1 MPTKVIDPFTNI
13 AVESLPVA
21 SKNDSMFLSDIREM
35 NVGDGGSL
43 TFRADQ
49 QGIWLGAEK
58 FEDAVFSVTMAGVAK
73 WGLGLSSKVFT
84 AQPTTPYHVGDLWA
98 GGASGEF
105 KRCITER
112 LTGAYNAADWESA
125 SKYTD
130 TTGITTIVG
139 GIVTTDYLNAKG
151 ITAYDFSATI
161 VTGKT
166 IQTAATGKRI
176 KISSSPTNKIEMLN
190 NDTIIGNFEVDYD
203 SGLDEGYLKVIDG
216 QGSGMVV
223 TSDLGVSYFGSAE
236 LISLGG
242 AVVSAGSS
250 SSGVVGLI
258 AKTDDNT
265 KYIQITRSGGS
276 TYNLETDLPLDM
288 NNNKIT
294 SLATPTADDDAAT
307 KKYIDDWV
315 GLLAGEISDLSS
327 AVSYVVNNCC
337 P

>member
-1 MPTKVIDPFTNI
+1 MPTKIIDPFTNI
-13 AVESLPVA
+13 VLNQIQVA
-21 SKNDSMFLSDIREM
+21 SPSESMFLSDIREM
-35 NVGDGGSL
+35 NVGDGGSK
-43 TFRADQ
+43 TFRVDQ
-49 QGIWLGAEK
+49 QGMWLGANK

-73 WGLGLSSKVFT
+73 WGTGISSKVFT
-84 AQPTTPYHVGDLWA
+84 VTPTTPYHVGDLWA

-112 LTGAYNAADWESA
+112 LTGAYNAADWDSA

-139 GIVTTDYLNAKG
+139 GIVTTDYINAKG
-151 ITAYDFSATI
+151 VTAYDFSATV

-176 KISSSPTNKIEMLN
+176 KISSSPQSKIEMLN
-190 NDTIIGNFEVDYD
+190 DNTVIGYFEVDYD
-203 SGLDEGYLKVIDG
+203 NVADEGYLKVVDG

-223 TSDLGVSYFGSAE
+223 TSDLGASYFASAE

-242 AVVSAGSS
+242 SVISAGNS

-258 AKTDDNT
+258 AKPSDGT
-265 KYIQITRSGGS
+265 KYIEITRSGSS
-276 TYNLETDLPLDM
+276 TYNLITDLSLDM
-288 NNNKIT
+288 GSNKIT
-294 SLATPTADDDAAT
+294 SLATPTVDDDAVT
-307 KKYIDDWV
+307 KKYVDGYV
-315 GLLAGEISDLSS
+315 NLLAGDLSDLTSS
-327 AVSYVVNNCC
+327 VSYILNNCC